1 MIQPQTYIR
10 NTDNTGVRKMIC
22 IRILGSRRAKLR
34 DTIIA
39 VIKESLPNT
48 QIFRSEVVRAV
59 VVRTHQGIK
68 RKNGSQIRF
77 DNNAVVLINKEGTPR
92 GSRVLGSIS
101 RELRDRNFAK
111 IISLAKEIISC
122 YIYLRKYEKIKFFL
136 CLNE

>member
-48 QIFRSEVVRAV
+48 QICRSEVVRAV

-111 IISLAKEIISC
+111 IISLAKEIIS
-122 YIYLRKYEKIKFFL
+122 R
-136 CLNE
+136 